1 MERRSLRIALL
12 LDQVVSDYQLDI
24 INGVRRALS
33 RVGARLIVVAGGPL
47 GTAGKPNE
55 RNFVFDMLEEAAVDG
70 LVVLSGSLSNQAGI
84 GELERFLG
92 RFARIPAVTI
102 GVEVPGIPGV
112 SVDNVGG
119 SRRLVTHLAEVHG
132 ARRVAVVRG
141 PESSVESQARLKGL
155 EEALAAVEVPLKPE
169 WIVPGGLT
177 REDGMSAIESL
188 FSLRGVRPSSLDAIV
203 CVNDESA
210 LGALDALHRRGISVP
225 KPLAI
230 VGFDDA
236 PSAQIA
242 NPPLTTIGQRVME
255 QGEVAASLLSGHLTR
270 GAPLVSKVLEAS
282 LVVRESCGCRPPTQN
297 DSRDLPYERP
307 KIARTLRLAL
317 IERRAAI
324 VKQLARAGRG
334 RIVGA
339 QEWEGRLV
347 DALSAQVDSAE
358 GGAFFWELERLTRL
372 HAANGGDPIV
382 CHDVLTE
389 LRIQALVCV
398 EVEPDLRPRLE
409 DLFQE
414 SRLTLA
420 RVGSSVVRE
429 HVDTLAQRMRV
440 FTKDCLSQVGSPSI
454 ERLRGILDEQ
464 MPEMGIPSYCLSRFS
479 ADGEKLEVL
488 ASRAA
493 GLRAPLEPALPRRSL
508 GHDPNLEMV
517 GTTLVVPLAYAE
529 RPLGTL
535 VVSWGAT
542 DPYVYEEIRDLL
554 GMVLFVIDQ
563 AERRDLWSTPP
574 DVGFGP

>member
-1 MERRSLRIALL
+1 MERSSLRIALL
-12 LDQVVSDYQLDI
+12 LDHVVSDYQLDI
-24 INGVRRALS
+24 ISGVRRALS
-33 RVGARLIVVAGGPL
+33 RLGAHLTVIAGGSL
-47 GTAGKPNE
+47 GSEGRPGE
-55 RNFVFDMLEEAAVDG
+55 RNFVFDMLEDAAIDG

-84 GELERFLG
+84 AELERFLR
-92 RFARIPAVTI
+92 RFERLPAVTI
-102 GVEVPGIPGV
+102 GVEVPGVPGV

-119 SRRLVTHLAEVHG
+119 SRRLVTHLVDVHG
-132 ARRVAVVRG
+132 ARRVAVLRG

-155 EEALAAVEVPLKPE
+155 EDALAAVDAPLKPE
-169 WIVPGGLT
+169 WIVSSGLT

-188 FSLRGVRPSSLDAIV
+188 FALRGVRPSALDAIV

-255 QGEVAASLLSGHLTR
+255 QGEVAASLLAEHLTR
-270 GAPLVSKVLEAS
+270 GSPLVSKVLDAA

-307 KIARTLRLAL
+307 KVARTLRLAL

-324 VKQLARAGRG
+324 VMQLARAGRG

-389 LRIQALVCV
+389 LRIQSLVCV
-398 EVEPDLRPRLE
+398 EVELALRPRLE

-440 FTKDCLSQVGSPSI
+440 FTKDCLSQVGAPSI
-454 ERLRGILDEQ
+454 ERLRAVLDEQ
-464 MPEMGIPSYCLSRFS
+464 MPEMGIPSYCLSRF
-479 ADGEKLEVL
+479 APEGGHLEVL

-493 GLRAPLEPALPRRSL
+493 GLRAPSEPTLPFRSI
-508 GHDPNLEMV
+508 GHDQNLEKV
-517 GTTLVVPLAYAE
+517 GTTLVAPLAYAG

-554 GMVLFVIDQ
+554 GMVLFVLDQ
-563 AERRDLWSTPP
+563 GERRDR
-574 DVGFGP
+574 